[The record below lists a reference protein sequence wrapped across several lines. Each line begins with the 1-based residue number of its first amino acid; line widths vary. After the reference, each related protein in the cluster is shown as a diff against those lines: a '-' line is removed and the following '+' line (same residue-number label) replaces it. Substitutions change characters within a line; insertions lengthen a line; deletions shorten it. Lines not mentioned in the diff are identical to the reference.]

1 MYIVTLW
8 SICPEQLRASAR
20 FSNFVSTVT
29 VSGPVGKHQWDVTL
43 VELITGDFSIVSFR
57 RSTLKPLLTQY
68 PADFRHHRVSHPCNA
83 SFHQT
88 HLFPLILS
96 SLSALKMAS
105 NIGLYRSSFDMCLLR
120 SGRYYT
126 NRACDTTARSDMA

>member
-1 MYIVTLW
+1 MYIDTLW
-8 SICPEQLRASAR
+8 SMCPEQLRASAH

-29 VSGPVGKHQWDVTL
+29 VSGPIGKHQWDVKL
-43 VELITGDFSIVSFR
+43 VELLTGDFGIVSFR

-68 PADFRHHRVSHPCNA
+68 LADFRYYRDFRPCNA

-105 NIGLYRSSFDMCLLR
+105 NMRLYRRPFDMCLLR

-126 NRACDTTARSDMA
+126 NRDRDTTARSDMA